1 MKIFHNYLYTS
12 ILFLTIVSISTAQ
25 QNTQAGL
32 PDGAIARLGKGGI
45 NVMQFSP
52 NGKHLAVGTDVCVW
66 LYDVEDGTATPLYAE
81 NPAQVNA
88 LAFTDDGKVL
98 ASGGKGNPSINLW
111 NIDAYTELTTFP
123 LGEEFKYAVAL
134 AFKGKILL
142 CYEKGGKISYWSID
156 SGFISSELARFA
168 GYESVA
174 FSPSGDLLAVPDSI
188 GKIHIYETTTKDYYT
203 ILQDPEVRKDIFSMT
218 FSPNEK
224 IIANAG
230 IQKTIRLLD
239 FEDNKVISRLQGHLA
254 DITCVAYSNDGKIL
268 ASGDANKE
276 IIVWDI
282 EKQKKRVKLKGH
294 SNTINAL
301 AFAPEGTP
309 IYGMCLA
316 SGSADG
322 TIRFWDPNID
332 KELVTFASGHN
343 EWVKAIAFDNSGS
356 TLVSANYNGT
366 LDYWSMK
373 SYREIASFIEGE
385 CDYASDVA
393 FSSDATRFACQRLN
407 GYKVIFN
414 QGRFGYTIQ
423 AMDDNVSNAVKVWS
437 LPTGEELIGHWNKT
451 TSDKLT
457 FSQSN
462 QIFVVYKSN
471 MISGW
476 NLETGNELFNFEI
489 GNTRSIQEIKFS
501 PDGKLLALHGSA
513 YKLIDWNLMT
523 PNPSPILP
531 NQQSNKYAISPDGKT
546 LAILSQ
552 DFSNFDSAKISLRGI
567 NSLLD
572 TKSKIITANLQGFR
586 HRMIFSPDSTILVA
600 TGSKY
605 NEIILINVDSGEEIV
620 RLSGHTELIESFVFS
635 HDRKILASC
644 SHDGTVLLW
653 DWDKISGK

>member
-1 MKIFHNYLYTS
+1 MFNKQILLYTI
-12 ILFLTIVSISTAQ
+12 ILILLTSISTPQ
-25 QNTQAGL
+25 DNTQEGL
-32 PDGAIARLGKGGI
+32 PAGAIARLGKGGI
-45 NVMQFSP
+45 NIMRFSP
-52 NGKHLAVGTDVCVW
+52 DGMHLAVGTDVGVW
-66 LYDVEDGTATPLYAE
+66 LYDVEKGTGTPLFAE
-81 NPAQVNA
+81 SPVQVNA

-98 ASGGKGNPSINLW
+98 ASGGNGNPSINLW
-111 NIDAYTELTTFP
+111 NIESKSELTTFSI
-123 LGEEFKYAVAL
+123 GDGFKYAIAL

-142 CYEKGGKISYWSID
+142 CYERGGRVSYWSID
-156 SGFISSELARFA
+156 SGFISSEFTQFRGKQPSIFSLS
-168 GYESVA
+168 GNILSVT
-174 FSPSGDLLAVPDSI
+174 DSI
-188 GKIHIYETTTKDYYT
+188 GKIHIFETTTKDYYA
-203 ILQDPEVRKDIFSMT
+203 ILQDPEIRKDIFCIA
-218 FSPNEK
+218 FSPDEK

-239 FEDNKVISRLQGHLA
+239 YENNKVISRLQGHSA
-254 DITCVAYSNDGKIL
+254 DITCVAYSNDGKLL

-276 IIVWDI
+276 IIVWNTVQHKERI
-282 EKQKKRVKLKGH
+282 KLKGH
-294 SNTINAL
+294 RNTINAL

-309 IYGMCLA
+309 LYGKCLA

-366 LDYWSMK
+366 VDYWSMK
-373 SYREIASFIEGE
+373 SYREIATFFEGE
-385 CDYASDVA
+385 CDYASDVV
-393 FSSDATRFACQRLN
+393 FSPDATRFACQRLN
-407 GYKVIFN
+407 GYKVMFN
-414 QGRFGYTIQ
+414 HGRFGYTIQ

-437 LPTGEELIGHWNKT
+437 LPTGKELIGPWNKT

-462 QIFVVYKSN
+462 QILVVYKSN

-489 GNTRSIQEIKFS
+489 GNTRSIREIKFS
-501 PDGKLLALHGSA
+501 PDGKLLALHGST

-552 DFSNFDSAKISLRGI
+552 DFSNFDSVEISLRGI
-567 NSLLD
+567 NSRLD

-600 TGSKY
+600 TGSNY
-605 NEIILINVDSGEEIV
+605 NEIILINVDSGEEIA

-635 HDRKILASC
+635 HDGKILASC

-653 DWDKISGK
+653 DWEKLTEN